1 MKHITL
7 NQRLNGGFA
16 LISAIY
22 FTVAVVDGAS
32 LLVQIP
38 VAVCAQVG
46 GYFVARSVVRHVNH
60 SAKQLAASVLTLQET
75 SEVIEQS
82 SGEAAEQA
90 QAVTV
95 ISSQMNSGISTVAAA
110 VEEMHASIG
119 EISRSASEATR
130 VASEAV
136 QTVRRTNDTVS
147 QLGTSSA
154 EIGKVIEVITS
165 IAEQTN
171 LLALNAT
178 IEAARAGEAG
188 KGFAV
193 VANEVKELAKGTAD
207 ATEEIK
213 RRIAAIQTDTTGAVL
228 AIEQISSVIG
238 EINDIQGT
246 IASAVE
252 EQTATTT
259 EIARSIQEA
268 AGGTADMGAS
278 IETFAGTA
286 QRASDGAVANR
297 AVVAALQEVMDE
309 LNQLTGREAHAPI
322 TQAQIETDL
331 VRAAEIAHIQQ
342 PRRDLVDAPAPRDV
356 VDWADARAIEAHGTP
371 STNGKYRLNQ

>member
-1 MKHITL
+1 MKNITL

-16 LISAIY
+16 LISVIY
-22 FTVAVVDGAS
+22 FVVAVATGAN
-32 LLVQIP
+32 LLVQVP
-38 VAVCAQVG
+38 VAIATQCF
-46 GYFVARSVVRHVNH
+46 GYFIARGVVRHVNH
-60 SAKQLAASVLTLQET
+60 SATQLAASVLTLQET
-75 SEVIEQS
+75 SAVIES
-82 SGEAAEQA
+82 SSTEAAEQA
-90 QAVTV
+90 QAVSV
-95 ISSQMNSGISTVAAA
+95 VSSEMNANVTTVAAA
-110 VEEMHASIG
+110 VDQMHASIG

-136 QTVRRTNDTVS
+136 QTVMRTNDTVS
-147 QLGTSSA
+147 QLGVSSA
-154 EIGKVIEVITS
+154 EIGKVIEVITT

-193 VANEVKELAKGTAD
+193 VANEVKDLAKGTAE

-213 RRIAAIQTDTTGAVL
+213 RRIAAIQTDTTGAVF
-228 AIEQISSVIG
+228 AIEQISTVISQ
-238 EINDIQGT
+238 INDIQGT

-268 AGGTADMGAS
+268 AGGTTNMNNS
-278 IETFAGTA
+278 IEGFATTA
-286 QRASDGAVANR
+286 QKASEGALANR

-309 LNQLTGREAHAPI
+309 LNALAGRDNNGPA

-331 VRAAEIAHIQQ
+331 ARVVQRQPQ
-342 PRRDLVDAPAPRDV
+342 PRRDMDKTPAPRDV
-356 VDWADARAIEAHGTP
+356 VDWADSEALADHGTP
-371 STNGKYRLNQ
+371 ATNGKYRIN

>member
-1 MKHITL
+1 MKNITL

-16 LISAIY
+16 LVSALY
-22 FTVAVVDGAS
+22 FIVALMDGAN
-32 LLVQIP
+32 LLVQVP
-38 VAVCAQVG
+38 VAICAQLAG
-46 GYFVARSVVRHVNH
+46 FFIARAVVRHVNH

-75 SEVIEQS
+75 SEVIEAS
-82 SGEAAEQA
+82 SGEAANQA

-130 VASEAV
+130 VAEEAV
-136 QTVRRTNDTVS
+136 QTVRHTNETVA

-228 AIEQISSVIG
+228 AIEQISTVIG
-238 EINDIQGT
+238 QINEIQST

-268 AGGTADMGAS
+268 AGGTAEMGQS
-278 IETFAGTA
+278 IEMFAGTA
-286 QRASDGAVANR
+286 QRASEGALANR

-309 LNQLTGREAHAPI
+309 LNGLAGRQALAPV
-322 TQAQIETDL
+322 TQAQLETDL
-331 VRAAEIAHIQQ
+331 VRATETVKTQR

-356 VDWADARAIEAHGTP
+356 VDWADAQAIEAHGTP
-371 STNGKYRLNQ
+371 ATNGKYRLNQ